1 MACCGQGRSSL
12 SMTGKLAGSVNGSA
26 ATPSPVVLY
35 EYTGTTGM
43 TVIGSVTGRSY
54 RFREPGGRV
63 QIDTLD
69 VRSLAGVPNLTRV
82 QGA

>member
-1 MACCGQGRSSL
+1 
-12 SMTGKLAGSVNGSA
+12 MTGQLAERVNGAA

-54 RFREPGGRV
+54 RFPEPGARV
-63 QIDTLD
+63 QIDALD
-69 VRSLAGVPNLTRV
+69 VRSLAGVPNLTRI
-82 QGA
+82 QGV